1 MINVDFG
8 PDSSAE
14 NVFLAFL
21 SLPSSQSLS
30 RSEKKIDWW
39 EYRQRKRER
48 EREIEREG
56 DREREWV
63 RETERGWERESIIS
77 YSILHYIILYYIIV

>member
-30 RSEKKIDWW
+30 RSEKKKDWW
-39 EYRQRKRER
+39 EREKEYRQRKSER
-48 EREIEREG
+48 
-56 DREREWV
+56 
-63 RETERGWERESIIS
+63 
-77 YSILHYIILYYIIV
+77 